1 MTLVKP
7 MLEQVSPTFGSSFSI
22 KHFPEPRPHKP
33 PKWHVHPE
41 IELVYIRGGHG
52 RRRIGTHV
60 SYFTEGDLVLI
71 GSNLPHWGFTEPETR
86 NQSETVIHLHPD
98 FLGSTFM
105 DLVEMKDIR
114 RLLDLARSGLSFH
127 GRTREMQG
135 ARLESLM
142 QLDPMSRLLTL
153 LDVLQALALSKEV
166 ESLNVAGF
174 LQKVDVHEIDRF
186 RDVQQFVADHFH
198 REVTLAEV
206 AEVATMTVPAF
217 CRYFKRTS
225 GKTFVRYL
233 NEYRIAH
240 SCNLLAEAHG
250 TIAEVAYDCGFNSLS
265 QFNRCFKTIT
275 ERTPTQYRA
284 ELSKVV

>member
-1 MTLVKP
+1 MTFVKP
-7 MLEQVSPTFGSSFSI
+7 MLEQVSPTFGSSFSV
-22 KHFPEPRPHKP
+22 KHYPEPRPHKP

-41 IELVYIRGGHG
+41 IELVYVRGGHG

-71 GSNLPHWGFTEPETR
+71 GSNLPHWGFTEPETH

-98 FLGSTFM
+98 FLGTTFM
-105 DLVEMKDIR
+105 GLVEMKDIR

-127 GRTREMQG
+127 GQTKEIQG
-135 ARLESLM
+135 ARLESLA
-142 QLDPMSRLLTL
+142 QLDPMPRLLAL
-153 LDVLQALALSKEV
+153 LEVLQALALSEEV
-166 ESLNVAGF
+166 ASLNVAGF
-174 LQKVDVHEIDRF
+174 LQKVDVNEIDRF

-198 REVTLAEV
+198 REIPLIEI

-240 SCNLLAEAHG
+240 ACKLLAEAHG

-284 ELSKVV
+284 QLSKVV